1 LPARGVP
8 PSDSRHGRPLREVE
22 VDSHLA

>member
-1 LPARGVP
+1 LTSRGVP